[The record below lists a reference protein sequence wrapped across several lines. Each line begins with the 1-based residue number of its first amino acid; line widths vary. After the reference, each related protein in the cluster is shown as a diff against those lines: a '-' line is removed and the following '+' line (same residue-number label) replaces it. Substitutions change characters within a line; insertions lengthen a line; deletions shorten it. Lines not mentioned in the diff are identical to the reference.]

1 MPHAGFN
8 ARKSVNARKLCTD
21 DLELLLMENDL
32 VRFCFLLTSYM
43 CFSCLISPVSLNLC
57 LCVGKRSQSI
67 LCMHLS
73 SRYQRCNTITYSDPV
88 Q

>member
-1 MPHAGFN
+1 MPHADFN
-8 ARKSVNARKLCTD
+8 ARKSVNAQKLCIE
-21 DLELLLMENDL
+21 DLELLLMVNNL

-67 LCMHLS
+67 LCMRLS
-73 SRYQRCNTITYSDPV
+73 SHYHRCNTIT
-88 Q
+88 